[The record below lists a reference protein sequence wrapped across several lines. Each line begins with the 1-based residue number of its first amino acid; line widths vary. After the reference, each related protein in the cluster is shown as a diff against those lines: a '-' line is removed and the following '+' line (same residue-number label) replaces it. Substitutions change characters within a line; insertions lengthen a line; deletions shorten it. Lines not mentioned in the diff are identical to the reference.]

1 MLNRCQL
8 TIFKTELKT
17 GLKIG
22 LKIKSTEEEQ
32 KKVLK
37 RVLKER
43 LKRYGPVLTVWIAAA
58 GLCTFCG
65 CGGGGE
71 EHGAS
76 STARMQETKEQPETE
91 ESGENQSKADQQ
103 EESMKK
109 DYGELFRGITL
120 AKGYKG
126 IKDENPIMTQRFGAD
141 PYAMVYGDKVY
152 FYMTADTVSYDAAGN
167 PEENTYGNINKISV
181 VSTED
186 MVNFTDHGEIAV
198 AGRDGA
204 AKWASNS
211 WAPAAAWK
219 MIDGKPRFFLYF
231 ADAGGGIGVLTA
243 DDPAGPFVDELG
255 HGLITRDMPNCSD
268 VLWLFDPAVLVDD
281 DGRAY
286 LYFGGGVPENRAA
299 DPGTGRAVEL
309 GEDMMSI
316 VGEPVVIDAPYL
328 FEDSGIHKWG
338 NKYYYTYCSNWQVDE
353 AGTEKYGFQ
362 NADIVCLES
371 ESPLGPYTFKEV
383 ILKNPGQVFG
393 LYGNNHHCVFCFKD
407 QWYITYHTRL
417 LEQKMGMEKG
427 YRCTHIDEFTIQ
439 ENGQIGQ
446 IKQTYDGRSQRKPL
460 DLYQETSAATS
471 AVMAGVE
478 TVPSEEGMVL
488 GGMDTGSYVKLEGV
502 DLGAQPPE
510 AFKAR
515 IYSQG
520 EGGVIR
526 VTPDVLN
533 GEAAA
538 YLEVP
543 ETTEGFAECRA
554 EWTSELTGVHDL
566 YFTFYGKGY
575 QVSAWQLEQ

>member
-1 MLNRCQL
+1 MR
-8 TIFKTELKT
+8 E
-17 GLKIG
+17 
-22 LKIKSTEEEQ
+22 
-32 KKVLK
+32 KVLK
-37 RVLKER
+37 RAIKKQVKRWTLLGVL
-43 LKRYGPVLTVWIAAA
+43 IAAA
-58 GLCTFCG
+58 GLCG
-65 CGGGGE
+65 CGRAE
-71 EHGAS
+71 EGYGTS
-76 STARMQETKEQPETE
+76 SEARMRETQEQKETKGQPGTKGQQETEGLTE
-91 ESGENQSKADQQ
+91 NGTKTGKQ
-103 EESMKK
+103 EESMGK
-109 DYGELFRGITL
+109 DYKELFRGITL
-120 AKGYKG
+120 AKSYKG

-152 FYMTADTVSYDAAGN
+152 FYMTADTLSYDAAGN

-231 ADAGGGIGVLTA
+231 ADAGGGIGVLAA
-243 DDPAGPFVDELG
+243 DDPAGPFTDELG

-286 LYFGGGVPENRAA
+286 LYFGGGVPQDRIA
-299 DPGTGRAVEL
+299 DPGTGRVVEL
-309 GEDMMSI
+309 GGDMMSI
-316 VGEPVVIDAPYL
+316 VGEPAVIDAPYL

-338 NKYYYTYCSNWQVDE
+338 DKYYYTYCSNWQVDE
-353 AGTEKYGFQ
+353 AGTKKYGFQ
-362 NADIVCLES
+362 NAEIVCLES
-371 ESPLGPYTFKEV
+371 ENPLGPFTYKET

-417 LEQKMGMEKG
+417 LEQKMGIEKG
-427 YRCTHIDEFTIQ
+427 YRCTHIDEFTIK
-439 ENGQIGQ
+439 ENGEIGF
-446 IKQTYDGRSQRKPL
+446 IEQTYTGRRQLKPL
-460 DLYQETSAATS
+460 DLYQETSAATI

-478 TVPSEEGMVL
+478 TAFADGGMVL
-488 GGMDTGSYVKLEGV
+488 CGMSTGSYVKLEGV

-510 AFKAR
+510 AVMAR
-515 IYSQG
+515 ICSQG

-526 VTPDVLN
+526 VTLDVLN

-538 YLEVP
+538 YLDVP
-543 ETTEGFAECRA
+543 GTTEGFAQCRA
-554 EWTSELTGVHDL
+554 EWSSELTGVHDL
-566 YFTFYGKGY
+566 YFTFYGQGY
-575 QVSAWQLEQ
+575 QVASWQLEQSVNQ